1 MAIEVFG
8 RMKWVVGLRDVGSQ
22 VGSGQSHL
30 VPIVVTKRR
39 GQLLAVNADLPGEN
53 SGALQL
59 RLGKFRDG
67 DFVVTRQRIERELS
81 IPVEI
86 EKLISPFG
94 QWIFL
99 QPIQRLRNVAAQPI
113 AIGLEKSAHLRW
125 KRFNSLLGDQAF
137 RVCAP
142 GACRRGEDETGNCRG
157 RRAGGYPSR
166 NATSVIAHQ
175 RSAIPDCSRNVLR
188 SRLEIK

>member
-8 RMKWVVGLRDVGSQ
+8 RMEWVVGLRDVGSQ
-22 VGSGQSHL
+22 VGRGQSHL
-30 VPIVVTKRR
+30 LPIVVTKRR

-67 DFVVTRQRIERELS
+67 GFVVTRQRIERELS
-81 IPVEI
+81 VPVEI
-86 EKLISPFG
+86 EEMISPFG
-94 QWIFL
+94 QWILL
-99 QPIQRLRNVAAQPI
+99 QPIQRLRNVATQPI
-113 AIGLEKSAHLRW
+113 AISLEKSAHFRW

-142 GACRRGEDETGNCRG
+142 GARRRGEDETGNCRG

-175 RSAIPDCSRNVLR
+175 RSAIPDCSCSVLR
-188 SRLEIK
+188 FRL